1 MNIQILGTGCSKCN
15 TLEKITRE
23 VVEKHGFTAHIS
35 KVDDIMEIMQFNVL
49 STPALVVNG
58 TVEVKGRIP
67 SALEIQ
73 QILSKYV

>member
-15 TLEKITRE
+15 TLERLTLE
-23 VVEKHGFTAHIS
+23 VVEKHGFTAQVS